1 MTPIKRW
8 VSVLCWV
15 LLSINYSASKA
26 NVVSVP
32 IGDTGLSVTLQT
44 GTDAQGLQNLYN
56 NPNATSVGSQLGD
69 DGNVH
74 VPLDFTFPY
83 WGKNFT
89 DSWMHSN
96 GVVSFQNP
104 NTTGNFCCAGQ
115 DLKSATN
122 SQYNYAI
129 FPLWTDLIVRSG
141 SAYYM
146 GTPTSMTYGW
156 YGTSEY
162 GNSNAKNTFE
172 VKVDSSGGLDL
183 RWSGALITMQ
193 PNTIGFTGDL
203 SKGEYFQAHNASSL
217 TINTATQLSIAG
229 TSVDPCIANPL
240 YSTTCAGYKE
250 AYLQQQC
257 NLDQLFSPSCPG
269 YGIAYAKTT
278 ILGSIASNASGARS
292 TASAP
297 SPMVEP
303 GPVGSNGPAAG
314 GNGPLA
320 GGAPGGDGPMTGG
333 PGGGTPGSGGP
344 GSGSNGP
351 AAGGGVPGGGPN
363 SGPGGGSNGSAA
375 GGGGTKSNVSTSQ
388 VLSMISGNAAKE
400 NNIAM
405 SAANTATAQAIEA
418 GNQTTR
424 DAEATASASAT
435 QSNSA
440 SQNNGSNQTTVL
452 VGAANFALSGGIK
465 LPGMLNLGPTAN
477 GAESDSSTPSAA
489 SASTTFNLRQE
500 LAKLSEVEIPESQE
514 ELKTNGLNPRLTTST
529 NIPAQ
534 TTPTEQRTDTV
545 KKNTPDSSVAG
556 DISIAAM
563 ATQPAGYSAYSVT
576 MPDASFYTPK
586 EIYRNQKVVDNQR
599 LMRGLTRGSDSL
611 HEQMMEQQYPITK

>member
-1 MTPIKRW
+1 
-8 VSVLCWV
+8 V
-15 LLSINYSASKA
+15 LLSTNYSASKA

-69 DGNVH
+69 DGNAY
-74 VPLDFTFPY
+74 VPLNFTFPY
-83 WGKNFT
+83 WGRNFT

-217 TINTATQLSIAG
+217 TINNATQLTIAG

-240 YSTTCAGYKE
+240 YSTTCPGYKE

-297 SPMVEP
+297 SPMAEQ
-303 GPVGSNGPAAG
+303 GPAGSNGSTAG
-314 GNGPLA
+314 GNGPMA
-320 GGAPGGDGPMTGG
+320 GGAPGGDGPMA
-333 PGGGTPGSGGP
+333 GGTPGSGP
-344 GSGSNGP
+344 GGSSNGP
-351 AAGGGVPGGGPN
+351 MAGGGPSSGSPGGG
-363 SGPGGGSNGSAA
+363 GPSSNGSAA
-375 GGGGTKSNVSTSQ
+375 GGSGAKSNVSTSQ
-388 VLSMISGNAAKE
+388 ILSMISGNAAKE

-424 DAEATASASAT
+424 DAEATASTSAV
-435 QSNSA
+435 QSSSA
-440 SQNNGSNQTTVL
+440 SQTNGSNQTTVL
-452 VGAANFALSGGIK
+452 VGTANAAFGGGIK

-477 GAESDSSTPSAA
+477 GAESDSSTPSAV

-500 LAKLSEVEIPESQE
+500 LAKLSEVEIPEPQE
-514 ELKTNGLNPRLTTST
+514 ELKSNGLNPRLTTTT

-534 TTPTEQRTDTV
+534 TTSTEQRTDTV
-545 KKNTPDSSVAG
+545 KKNAPDSTVAG
-556 DISIAAM
+556 DVSIAAM
-563 ATQPAGYSAYSVT
+563 ATQPAGYSAYSLA
-576 MPDASFYTPK
+576 MPDTSFYAPK

>member
-1 MTPIKRW
+1 
-8 VSVLCWV
+8 V

-69 DGNVH
+69 DGNAH
-74 VPLDFTFPY
+74 VPLNFTFPY

-104 NTTGNFCCAGQ
+104 NNTGNFCCAGQ

-172 VKVDSSGGLDL
+172 VKIDNSGGLDL

-217 TINTATQLSIAG
+217 TINNATQLTIAG

-278 ILGSIASNASGARS
+278 ILGPIASNASGARS

-297 SPMVEP
+297 SPMAEQ
-303 GPVGSNGPAAG
+303 GPASSNGSTAG
-314 GNGPLA
+314 GNGPMA

-333 PGGGTPGSGGP
+333 APSGGGP
-344 GSGSNGP
+344 GGSSNGP
-351 AAGGGVPGGGPN
+351 TAGGNGPMAGGA
-363 SGPGGGSNGSAA
+363 PGGGST
-375 GGGGTKSNVSTSQ
+375 GGGGPGGSNNGPATGGGGAKSNVSTSQ

-400 NNIAM
+400 NSIAM

-424 DAEATASASAT
+424 DAEATASTSAV
-435 QSNSA
+435 QSSSA
-440 SQNNGSNQTTVL
+440 SQTNGSNQTTVL
-452 VGAANFALSGGIK
+452 VATANAAFGGGIK
-465 LPGMLNLGPTAN
+465 LPGMLNLGPTVN
-477 GAESDSSTPSAA
+477 SGESDSSTPSAA
-489 SASTTFNLRQE
+489 GSSTTFNLRQE
-500 LAKLSEVEIPESQE
+500 LAKLSEVEILEPQE
-514 ELKTNGLNPRLTTST
+514 ELKSNGLNPRLTTST

-534 TTPTEQRTDTV
+534 IAPSEQRTDTV

-556 DISIAAM
+556 EVSIAAM